1 MTETPETYLAITLV
15 ARIHPGDRE
24 AIEET
29 IQNIL
34 CPFGHFDEPGDQP
47 WPDHS
52 ECRMDWFASTGVK
65 DIETALNW
73 VSPDVLIEVPD
84 NAATLDSP

>member
-29 IQNIL
+29 IQSIL
-34 CPFGHFDEPGDQP
+34 CPFGHFDEDGDP
-47 WPDHS
+47 YDPHG

-84 NAATLDSP
+84 DAAALEQT